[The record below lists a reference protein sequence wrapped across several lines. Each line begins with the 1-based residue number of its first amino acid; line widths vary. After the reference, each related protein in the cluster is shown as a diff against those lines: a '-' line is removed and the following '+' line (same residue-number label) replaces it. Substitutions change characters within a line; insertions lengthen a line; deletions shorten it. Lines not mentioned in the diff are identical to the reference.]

1 MNKNKPLRSKKQII
15 KGRVVSAKTAK
26 TVVVLV
32 EREKI
37 HPLYK
42 KTFRRSKRYLVH
54 DEMGATLGDLV
65 EIVQIKPMS
74 KNKHFQVQKI
84 VGKNMEAVIV
94 KQLKEEAAE
103 AIAEVM
109 PEDRLS
115 VLGNQLSEES
125 QSVIS
130 KPVTEKQKTDKPK
143 SENRKLKTDNG
154 RSK

>member
-1 MNKNKPLRSKKQII
+1 MNKII
-15 KGRVVSAKTAK
+15 KHIVKGRVVSAKTSQ

-54 DEMGATLGDLV
+54 DEIGVALGDLV
-65 EIVQIKPMS
+65 EIVQVRPMS
-74 KNKHFQVQKI
+74 KHKHFQVQKV

-94 KQLKEEAAE
+94 EQLKEKAAE

-109 PEDRLS
+109 PEEKI
-115 VLGNQLSEES
+115 EELKES
-125 QSVIS
+125 DELKEPEV
-130 KPVTEKQKTDKPK
+130 KDKKEAKKVKKEKK
-143 SENRKLKTDNG
+143 
-154 RSK
+154 